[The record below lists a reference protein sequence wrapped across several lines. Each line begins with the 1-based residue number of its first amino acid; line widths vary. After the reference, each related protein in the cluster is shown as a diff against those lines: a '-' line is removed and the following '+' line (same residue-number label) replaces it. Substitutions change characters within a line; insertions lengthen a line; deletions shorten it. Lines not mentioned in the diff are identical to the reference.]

1 MNMRDTAW
9 GIIPAC
15 AGSTH
20 SNRFGDFSLGDHP
33 RMCGEHLGGVPM
45 WMMSGGSSPHVRGA
59 RHAWSEFRADGGIIP
74 ACAGS
79 TTSDP
84 QPAPRRWDHPRMCGE
99 HRGWRVC
106 R

>member
-9 GIIPAC
+9 
-15 AGSTH
+15 
-20 SNRFGDFSLGDHP
+20 GDHP

-59 RHAWSEFRADGGIIP
+59 RRLTLTPRPAAGIIP

-79 TTSDP
+79 TEAGEFAGDG
-84 QPAPRRWDHPRMCGE
+84 AGDHPRMCGE
-99 HRGWRVC
+99 HRLVASKLVLSQGSSPHVRGALM
-106 R
+106 RTRS

>member
-59 RHAWSEFRADGGIIP
+59 RRLTLNPRPAAGIIP

-79 TTSDP
+79 T
-84 QPAPRRWDHPRMCGE
+84 A
-99 HRGWRVC
+99 VC
-106 R
+106 SMN